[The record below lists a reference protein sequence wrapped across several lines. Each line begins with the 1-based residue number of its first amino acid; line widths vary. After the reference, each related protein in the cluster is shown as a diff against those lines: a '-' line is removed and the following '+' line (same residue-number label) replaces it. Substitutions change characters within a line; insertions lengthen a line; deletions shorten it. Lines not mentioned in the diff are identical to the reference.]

1 MNNPTPIRRTMT
13 ERMMTNPIFTPLL
26 AMLLGLLPAPL
37 VAADADDLAAIKTE
51 LEALRKGQEQTRDDV
66 AQIRKLIE
74 GARAQ
79 ARQEAKFEPIVVDVG
94 ASPVRGDAK
103 ATLVLLE
110 FSDYQCPFCRRHAVQ
125 VLPELLKNYVD
136 TGKVKFVMKEFPIAS
151 LHPESARASHA
162 ALCAQDQG
170 KYWEMHDLL
179 FATPRDVAPETL
191 KAYAAKLD
199 LKASRFAACLDD
211 EKDKDR
217 LAADMELGGK
227 LGVSGTPTFF
237 LGVAEPGSPDKVR
250 LTARIPG
257 AVAYPVF
264 SGAIDAMLAPAD
276 AKP

>member
-1 MNNPTPIRRTMT
+1 MNNPTLIRRTMIN
-13 ERMMTNPIFTPLL
+13 RILTPLL
-26 AMLLGLLPAPL
+26 AALLLGLLPVPHKAA
-37 VAADADDLAAIKTE
+37 AADDDLTAIKTE
-51 LEALRKGQEQTRDDV
+51 LEALRQSQDQTRNELT
-66 AQIRKLIE
+66 QLRKLLE
-74 GARAQ
+74 SRLTPP
-79 ARQEAKFEPIVVDVG
+79 QEPKFEPTVVDLG

-103 ATLVLLE
+103 ATVVLLE

-125 VLPELLKNYVD
+125 VLPEILKNYVD
-136 TGKVKFVMKEFPIAS
+136 TGKVKFAMKEFPIAS

-179 FATPRDVAPETL
+179 FASTRDISAETL
-191 KAYAAKLD
+191 KAHAAKLD
-199 LKASRFAACLDD
+199 LKASRFAACLDE

-237 LGVAEPGSPDKVR
+237 LGTAEPGSPGNVR

-257 AVAYPVF
+257 AVGYPVF
-264 SGAIDAMLAPAD
+264 SGAIDAMLAPAN